1 MSAIRFHSVSKSRG
15 SAQRSV
21 QVLRDVSF
29 SIADGEVVLVVGPS
43 GSGKTTLLGVA
54 AGLLTADD
62 GEIEIRG
69 VRIDRA
75 TPRERRALRAEA
87 IGMVFQRPSLL
98 SGLTAREN
106 VRLMASV
113 AGMPSSDAQRQT
125 ETLLERLGV
134 GALVDRLPHELSGG
148 EEQRVGIARALVH
161 RPAVIL
167 ADEPTASLD
176 GATGESIAEILASLA
191 AERHTAVLI
200 ATHDL
205 RLRRFASR
213 CLHLVDGVL
222 SEEKEIL
229 R

>member
-1 MSAIRFHSVSKSRG
+1 
-15 SAQRSV
+15 
-21 QVLRDVSF
+21 VLRDVSF
-29 SIADGEVVLVVGPS
+29 SIAEGEVVLVVGPS

-54 AGLLTADD
+54 AGLLTADH
-62 GEIEIRG
+62 GEVELRG
-69 VRIDRA
+69 MRIDLA
-75 TPRERRALRAEA
+75 TPQERRALRAAA

-113 AGMPSSDAQRQT
+113 SVMEARDAQRQT
-125 ETLLERLGV
+125 ESLLDHLGIR
-134 GALVDRLPHELSGG
+134 ALADRLPHELSGG

-176 GATGESIAEILASLA
+176 GATGESILELLAGVA
-191 AERHTAVLI
+191 AERRTAVLI

-205 RLRRFASR
+205 RLHRFASR
-213 CLHLVDGVL
+213 CLHLLNGVL
-222 SEEKEIL
+222 SEEE
-229 R
+229 